1 MESSAGYYWK
11 ATEEIIDEVYNLL
24 KVPFQTE
31 LAYHLEGLPAHLS
44 VFIVGLSVR
53 QIPFKQGSIKFLS
66 GLGFAI
72 YAALFENEPPP
83 SNDDASPDLLSSS
96 SIVDISDKELDNKLF
111 DPICMITP
119 HPSSL
124 NLAELNQVFSKS
136 LKLQSSGEV
145 TAASDTALLSPLTY
159 DNHLQY
165 LTQSASINNA
175 GQQQQQ
181 LLLSTSSDQN
191 NSRDGK
197 QTSVSVSN

>member
-31 LAYHLEGLPAHLS
+31 FAYHLEGLPAHLS

-72 YAALFENEPPP
+72 YAALFENEPPS
-83 SNDDASPDLLSSS
+83 SNDDASPDLQSSN
-96 SIVDISDKELDNKLF
+96 SIADISDKELDNKLF

-124 NLAELNQVFSKS
+124 NLAELNQAFSKS
-136 LKLQSSGEV
+136 VKLSSGEMV
-145 TAASDTALLSPLTY
+145 SDTALSPLTF
-159 DNHLQY
+159 DNHLRY
-165 LTQSASINNA
+165 LAQSAKINNS
-175 GQQQQQ
+175 GLP
-181 LLLSTSSDQN
+181 LLPTTSDPN
-191 NSRDGK
+191 LIGK
-197 QTSVSVSN
+197 LYTCNAVLAWYCS